1 METTPT
7 GRKRLTD
14 SKVANRR
21 LWVGALLDGS
31 HDQGAGQL
39 HTDSDTW
46 CCLGVAGDVLD
57 PGAAFLPA
65 ETQALLLPQRWAADK
80 LGITSGNCSPGH
92 TSDQGTAA
100 GWNDS
105 YGLTFAEIADR
116 IALATINRVRFEQ
129 LSIYPAELE
138 DREAGDFAREWLEA
152 TA

>member
-14 SKVANRR
+14 DKVANRR

-31 HDQGAGQL
+31 HEQGKSQL

-46 CCLGVAGDVLD
+46 CCLGVAGDALD

-65 ETQALLLPQRWAADK
+65 EKQALLLPQRWAADK
-80 LGITSGNCSPGH
+80 LGITSGTSPAH